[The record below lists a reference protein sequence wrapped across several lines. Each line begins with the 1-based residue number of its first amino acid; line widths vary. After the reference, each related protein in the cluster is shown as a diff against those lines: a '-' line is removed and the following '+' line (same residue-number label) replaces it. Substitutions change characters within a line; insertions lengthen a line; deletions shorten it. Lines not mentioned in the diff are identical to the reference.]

1 MLLALAAVPAGVVAG
16 FFVSSLS
23 FDWLIEESMTA
34 TMRDGA
40 QDISLLTPITAV
52 LVAAVSALSVWLSL
66 KRPMSIV
73 SKNFSG
79 GSYEISG
86 GFTEEKTAAGQAE
99 KISMS
104 ED

>member
-1 MLLALAAVPAGVVAG
+1 
-16 FFVSSLS
+16 
-23 FDWLIEESMTA
+23 MTA

-73 SKNFSG
+73 SK
-79 GSYEISG
+79 ISPVEAMRYQG
-86 GFTEEKTAAGQAE
+86 GFAEEKRPQDGRKKYRCQRADNGRGFQ
-99 KISMS
+99 
-104 ED
+104 